1 MLVVSRVLRLEVTA
15 MGSLVGYHRVVGVK
29 EQVVAEGLEAVMKVV
44 AEKEL
49 EVVMMEGERMEVEK
63 LVEAMEQLAAG
74 MVWLVGKIELE
85 VVEMV

>member
-15 MGSLVGYHRVVGVK
+15 MGNLVGYHRVVGVK
-29 EQVVAEGLEAVMKVV
+29 EQVVAEKGLEA
-44 AEKEL
+44 
-49 EVVMMEGERMEVEK
+49 VMMEGERMEVEK

-74 MVWLVGKIELE
+74 IVWLVAEIELE